1 MAGPNNRK
9 LKLNYGQ
16 PGGGP
21 GGAPATQRKWIRL
34 GVMIILINLALY
46 VSVFGGGSSF
56 DKAKEKQRKKEMKKL
71 RKQKRKQ
78 NRIRKKQSVKN
89 NDQNPFPK
97 GVPDA
102 SAGSPPS
109 PGVIDVGTRTAAG
122 GFDGRTGGGD
132 DDKVNPKVSLCL
144 SFFGCYYCSKT
155 YSLISFYSVLW
166 IVSC

>member
-1 MAGPNNRK
+1 MAGPTNRK

-16 PGGGP
+16 PGGVH
-21 GGAPATQRKWIRL
+21 GGSPATQRKWIRL

-56 DKAKEKQRKKEMKKL
+56 NKAKEKQRKKEMKKL

-78 NRIRKKQSVKN
+78 NRIRKKQSMKN

-102 SAGSPPS
+102 NAGSPPA
-109 PGVIDVGTRTAAG
+109 PGGIDVGTKTVAG
-122 GFDGRTGGGD
+122 DVGRGD

-144 SFFGCYYCSKT
+144 SFFDCYLRSKES
-155 YSLISFYSVLW
+155 SLISFHSGLW